1 MRKIGKMI
9 VVSPQPRKGDTLE
22 VLVKLTQEEAGVMT
36 TGHPTKRCSESHDP
50 TH

>member
-1 MRKIGKMI
+1 MI

-22 VLVKLTQEEAGVMT
+22 LVKLTQEEAGVIT